1 MSEANMLGGKS
12 AAVCCECGDIYPPK
26 RLSLGYRTCLPCGD
40 NAAKQVKHTT
50 APLNKSNYVV
60 VSNPAEL
67 SMLNPKRV
75 GE

>member
-1 MSEANMLGGKS
+1 MTQVICKCGNLFP
-12 AAVCCECGDIYPPK
+12 AARAK
-26 RLSLGYRTCLPCGD
+26 LGYTTCLPCGD
-40 NAAKQVKHTT
+40 KQARAMHFCVV
-50 APLNKSNYVV
+50 PMNKSNYVV